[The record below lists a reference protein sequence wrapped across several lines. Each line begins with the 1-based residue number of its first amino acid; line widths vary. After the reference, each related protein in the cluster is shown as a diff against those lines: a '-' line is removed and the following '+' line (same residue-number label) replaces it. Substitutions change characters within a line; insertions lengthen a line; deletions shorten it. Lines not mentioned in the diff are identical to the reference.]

1 MKSNVK
7 KIDPIINF
15 TGNPVLIYKKLQ
27 SLIQQSQKLDKHL
40 NYPGYLI
47 IIYLAYQVNIDI
59 K

>member
-1 MKSNVK
+1 MKSNVN

-47 IIYLAYQVNIDI
+47 IYILGIPGKY
-59 K
+59 